1 MEKIEE
7 NLIHLEE
14 KIDAVY
20 ASVEKVRK
28 YLLITLIVTVV
39 TIVLPIIIA
48 LFMIP
53 VALSTFGSMYQI

>member
-1 MEKIEE
+1 METSEE
-7 NLIHLEE
+7 IARLED

-28 YLLITLIVTVV
+28 YLLTTLIVTII

-48 LFMIP
+48 IFMIP
-53 VALSTFGSMYQI
+53 MAISTFGSMYQI

>member
-7 NLIHLEE
+7 NLIRLEE

-20 ASVEKVRK
+20 ASVEKIRK
-28 YLLITLIVTVV
+28 YLLTTLIVTII

-48 LFMIP
+48 IFMIP
-53 VALSTFGSMYQI
+53 MALSTFGNMYQI

>member
-7 NLIHLEE
+7 DLIRLEE

-20 ASVEKVRK
+20 ASVEKVKK
-28 YLLITLIVTVV
+28 YLLTTLIITVV

-48 LFMIP
+48 LIMIP
-53 VALSTFGSMYQI
+53 MALSTFGTMYQI

>member
-1 MEKIEE
+1 MEKIEDE
-7 NLIHLEE
+7 LIRLEE

-28 YLLITLIVTVV
+28 YLLTTLIVTVV

-48 LFMIP
+48 LIMIP
-53 VALSTFGSMYQI
+53 IALSTFGSMYQI

>member
-7 NLIHLEE
+7 DLIRLEE

-20 ASVEKVRK
+20 ASMEKVKK
-28 YLLITLIVTVV
+28 YLLTTLIITVV

-48 LFMIP
+48 LIMIP
-53 VALSTFGSMYQI
+53 MALSTFGTMYQI